1 MTEGTEFRLM
11 YRSLE
16 LDYMRP
22 RIESVFSRLNGRE
35 PVFAVYIDCAGRCAG
50 YGGIDIEDA
59 HVVQEIVKDRV
70 PLLGLYTG
78 AEISSIGGRPRGLDW
93 TGVFCVFSK
102 DRTGKASALGKESGI
117 RWETDA
123 VKSDKSQDCLLYTSR
138 CV

>member
-1 MTEGTEFRLM
+1 M
-11 YRSLE
+11 
-16 LDYMRP
+16 D
-22 RIESVFSRLNGRE
+22 VN

-123 VKSDKSQDCLLYTSR
+123 VKSDKSQEIPLEAVLKLCEQNAAQDTGAGHPFHCHSP
-138 CV
+138 